1 MDSSSVEEP
10 LVQSGYTTTRGRY
23 ARGDRVCNK
32 YVGSQYYRVL
42 STRCSCQRV
51 SQSLNRR
58 YQPLCPSQASLTPS
72 YDVTC

>member
-10 LVQSGYTTTRGRY
+10 LVQPGYTTTRGRY

-42 STRCSCQRV
+42 STRCSANV
-51 SQSLNRR
+51 PAVN
-58 YQPLCPSQASLTPS
+58 ASVNLEI
-72 YDVTC
+72 VVIIAFVHLRLA